1 QTFARLTRGG
11 AADSSILRGVGMS
24 TWRKVRRAE
33 RVQLE
38 LVSLDADPARDGVAY
53 TVRVRNCGSAQ
64 AAGVVVHLVTAGEL
78 VARAEAATIAPG
90 AEITASLVARAATT
104 LGVDVGEVAL
114 IRRRLPS
121 TIERAPDPRGQV
133 PAKEGLAGPAACG
146 EAE

>member
-1 QTFARLTRGG
+1 MTSHLASPDLRCLPYVPSRRAGSPASNQTFARLTRGG

-64 AAGVVVHLVTAGEL
+64 AAGVVVHLVTAG
-78 VARAEAATIAPG
+78 
-90 AEITASLVARAATT
+90 
-104 LGVDVGEVAL
+104 
-114 IRRRLPS
+114 
-121 TIERAPDPRGQV
+121 
-133 PAKEGLAGPAACG
+133 
-146 EAE
+146 